1 MAEREAGNGARDGGG
16 TVKTYG
22 TIQYL
27 KGKWRITPVAYVLT
41 KLKRVFPRVSK
52 RSHGHAIITDTPEI
66 CRELE
71 WFLTRYPM
79 DWVRETDQDHLRSG
93 ASRHRASEET
103 FELVLSGERDPR
115 TFNTR
120 LPLRRYQQIGADLC
134 LSTGG
139 LLVADEVGLGKTALA
154 IGVLCDPRTRPALVV
169 TLAHLPRQWEAEVRK
184 FNPSLRTHILRSG
197 TPYDLR
203 IPVHRRVNGQQ
214 MPLLND
220 GQPDVLISTYHK
232 LAGWAE
238 ALAGKVHSVIFDE
251 VQELRRGDKSHKGAA
266 AYHIA
271 DAADY
276 RVGLSGTPIYN
287 YGGEFHNVMRA
298 LRPGSLGSWNE
309 FCEEW
314 CGGYV
319 NRNGQSSIKDPKG
332 FGAYLRDQ
340 HLMIRRT
347 RSEVGRELP
356 SLQTVA
362 HYVDCDADTIARIE
376 TSATELARVI
386 MAAHGDTERGE
397 KMRASEELSNL
408 VRQATGVAKAPYVAE
423 FAKLLLEQGEPV
435 VLYGWH
441 REVYEI
447 WLSRLA
453 AYKPVMYTGS
463 ESAVAKDRAKDAFL
477 KGETNL
483 LVMSLRSGA
492 GLDGLQARCRT
503 VVFGELDWSPG
514 VHEQCSGRVHRDG
527 QTDPVVAYYLI
538 AEDGS
543 DPVVA
548 DVLGVKRGQIE
559 GVTDPDKELVERL
572 DVGADHVR
580 KLAERYLRRSAA

>member
-1 MAEREAGNGARDGGG
+1 M
-16 TVKTYG
+16 KTYG
-22 TIQYL
+22 TIGYK
-27 KGKWRITPVAYVLT
+27 KGTWRVEPVPYVLT

-52 RSHGHAIITDTPEI
+52 RTHGRAIITDTPEV

-79 DWVRETDQDHLRSG
+79 EWLRETDRDHLRVQADRHREAEEGFEGLLSG
-93 ASRHRASEET
+93 A
-103 FELVLSGERDPR
+103 RDPR
-115 TFNTR
+115 VFNTK
-120 LPLRRYQQIGADLC
+120 LPLRRYQQVGADAC
-134 LSTGG
+134 LQTRG
-139 LLVADEVGLGKTALA
+139 LLVADEVGLGNTAIA
-154 IGVLCDPRTRPALVV
+154 SGVLCDPRTRPALVV
-169 TLAHLPRQWEAEVRK
+169 TLAHLPRQWEAEIKK
-184 FNPSLRTHILRSG
+184 FNPSLRTHVLKTSA
-197 TPYDLR
+197 PYDLR
-203 IPVHRRVNGQQ
+203 ISVHRRVNGQQ
-214 MPLLND
+214 VPLIND
-220 GQPDVLISTYHK
+220 GHPDVLISTYHK
-232 LAGWAE
+232 LAGWADV
-238 ALAGKVHSVIFDE
+238 LAGKVKSVIFDE
-251 VQELRRGDKSHKGAA
+251 VQELRRGEASHKGTA

-276 RVGLSGTPIYN
+276 RVGLSATPIYN

-298 LRPGSLGSWNE
+298 LCPGALGSWNE

-332 FGAYLRDQ
+332 FGSYLRDQ

-356 SLQTVA
+356 SLQNVA
-362 HYVDCDADTIARIE
+362 HYVDCDSDTIARIE

-408 VRQATGVAKAPYVAE
+408 VRQATGIAKAPYVAE
-423 FAKLLLEQGEPV
+423 FVKMLLEQGEPV
-435 VLYGWH
+435 LLGAWH

-447 WLSRLA
+447 LLSRLA
-453 AYKPVMYTGS
+453 AYNPVMYTGT
-463 ESAVAKDRAKDAFL
+463 ESAAAKYRAQEAFVR
-477 KGETNL
+477 GETNL
-483 LVMSLRSGA
+483 MLMSLRSGA
-492 GLDGLQARCRT
+492 GIDGLQHRCRT
-503 VVFGELDWSPG
+503 VVYGELDWSPG
-514 VHEQCSGRVHRDG
+514 VHEQFSGRVHRDG
-527 QTDPVVAYYLI
+527 QKDPVIAYYLI

-548 DVLGVKRGQIE
+548 DVLGVKRGQIV